1 MHNLRAFFP
10 ITGTGTKPMPMKRM
24 WVTLS
29 ASTTTIYKHQPNTK
43 IFHRLVFLSPVIY
56 IHQCATTG
64 FHRFYGIKY
73 NLLNHSRTYRMYH
86 RWTTAMPTKGK
97 WNDIFFCVRL
107 TRFRSSKIKRP
118 FLIDVANDKRT
129 QIPFA
134 CRLAFATFF
143 FFSARLIYSITCYT
157 NNCIIKDL
165 YLPHSELWYY
175 YSSHLCAHTG
185 YDFVGNTHTNIAND
199 YRVSLSELCVGL
211 LCASNE

>member
-1 MHNLRAFFP
+1 MCYDGLPSILWHQMQSSQALSYISYVSSMNDGNANERQ
-10 ITGTGTKPMPMKRM
+10 MKR
-24 WVTLS
+24 
-29 ASTTTIYKHQPNTK
+29 Y
-43 IFHRLVFLSPVIY
+43 
-56 IHQCATTG
+56 
-64 FHRFYGIKY
+64 
-73 NLLNHSRTYRMYH
+73 
-86 RWTTAMPTKGK
+86 
-97 WNDIFFCVRL
+97 FFCVRL

-143 FFSARLIYSITCYT
+143 FFSTRLIYSITCYT

-185 YDFVGNTHTNIAND
+185 YGFVGNTHTNIAND